1 MFNIYTSE
9 KSPLHV
15 NEMNE
20 IDAFMDALNPDIDV
34 IWGVSED
41 NTLEDDAK
49 VTILATG
56 FDDGFGSKLYNE
68 ESRSHEE
75 EYYSALIAKL
85 YKPLK
90 KNNWM
95 FLSQAKQP
103 VGEQPDAEQSVGEQP
118 YSGRLDT
125 ERPSAGQSAVEQPV
139 AGHEA
144 TTGPDGF
151 SSSSAATASDD
162 IYNNVDE
169 EDREDKN
176 DKANTYN
183 KEGEA
188 HDSSSSTAPSD
199 ETNVSE
205 NNPSTNTEQTNG
217 SAYAA
222 SADGSAHG
230 ASANG
235 SAFAASADGSVHGAS
250 SHDNEPPSAAQSSTS
265 NADVADRQRT
275 TWGKS
280 LLGKLKQRL
289 EDMGLL
295 EDMNNP
301 TE

>member
-1 MFNIYTSE
+1 MS
-9 KSPLHV
+9 S
-15 NEMNE
+15 
-20 IDAFMDALNPDIDV
+20 
-34 IWGVSED
+34 
-41 NTLEDDAK
+41 
-49 VTILATG
+49 
-56 FDDGFGSKLYNE
+56 
-68 ESRSHEE
+68 
-75 EYYSALIAKL
+75 
-85 YKPLK
+85 
-90 KNNWM
+90 
-95 FLSQAKQP
+95 
-103 VGEQPDAEQSVGEQP
+103 
-118 YSGRLDT
+118 
-125 ERPSAGQSAVEQPV
+125 SAGASV
-139 AGHEA
+139 
-144 TTGPDGF
+144 TTSTARCDSLVMPSRGRTFRTKNRASVDRQICCSSCLMYGF

-169 EDREDKN
+169 EDNEDKN
-176 DKANTYN
+176 DQANTYN

-205 NNPSTNTEQTNG
+205 NNPSTNTEQTDG

-230 ASANG
+230 ASY
-235 SAFAASADGSVHGAS
+235 
-250 SHDNEPPSAAQSSTS
+250 HDNEPPSAAQSSTS

>member
-1 MFNIYTSE
+1 M
-9 KSPLHV
+9 L
-15 NEMNE
+15 M
-20 IDAFMDALNPDIDV
+20 
-34 IWGVSED
+34 
-41 NTLEDDAK
+41 
-49 VTILATG
+49 
-56 FDDGFGSKLYNE
+56 
-68 ESRSHEE
+68 
-75 EYYSALIAKL
+75 
-85 YKPLK
+85 
-90 KNNWM
+90 
-95 FLSQAKQP
+95 
-103 VGEQPDAEQSVGEQP
+103 
-118 YSGRLDT
+118 
-125 ERPSAGQSAVEQPV
+125 
-139 AGHEA
+139 
-144 TTGPDGF
+144 
-151 SSSSAATASDD
+151 
-162 IYNNVDE
+162 
-169 EDREDKN
+169 
-176 DKANTYN
+176 
-183 KEGEA
+183 
-188 HDSSSSTAPSD
+188 TAPSD

-235 SAFAASADGSVHGAS
+235 SAFAASADGSVYGAS